1 MTMDQNPCTLKW
13 VPFCSNFN
21 RWNPWMF
28 IPKKTGS
35 SVLNPIPNVI
45 LDLMFFYMSK
55 FSQKLQYGGYEVNYY
70 ELPKRRQ
77 DQRSWNIFVGCIHA
91 SISIDKRIQSVC
103 KPGTTHQF
111 TKNATDL
118 SFFSD
123 ALSVCAHPELM
134 SHVSETWG
142 AHAGGRPA
150 HFGSPVFG
158 RFEKGNLSNP
168 YMEVLHNGKISYK
181 WRFYWEHHLYVEA
194 LIGKSARHEVL
205 MGKSAIHLPNYQIMI
220 TLEYQTPSVLIGAIR
235 YHLLDIY
242 YCFILFLGN
251 PS

>member
-1 MTMDQNPCTLKW
+1 MDQNPSTLKW

-28 IPKKTGS
+28 IPKKTWS

-77 DQRSWNIFVGCIHA
+77 DQRSWNIVAGCIHA

-111 TKNATDL
+111 TKNAIDL
-118 SFFSD
+118 SFFF
-123 ALSVCAHPELM
+123 LMLCRSVRTLNSCHMWVRHGVRTP
-134 SHVSETWG
+134 V
-142 AHAGGRPA
+142 GGPLTSVRQLLGGLRKAIYPI
-150 HFGSPVFG
+150 HT
-158 RFEKGNLSNP
+158 
-168 YMEVLHNGKISYK
+168 
-181 WRFYWEHHLYVEA
+181 WRFY
-194 LIGKSARHEVL
+194 I
-205 MGKSAIHLPNYQIMI
+205 MGKSAINGGFTGNI
-220 TLEYQTPSVLIGAIR
+220 
-235 YHLLDIY
+235 IY
-242 YCFILFLGN
+242 TWKL
-251 PS
+251 